1 MKNFKLISPFN
12 YKYPQNFKIH
22 VYSIV
27 KSINFSKKKQ
37 TFAMKIKKKH
47 LHSFNFKAKSDKK
60 TIYKE

>member
-1 MKNFKLISPFN
+1 MRNFKLISPFN

-37 TFAMKIKKKH
+37 TFAMKIKKT
-47 LHSFNFKAKSDKK
+47 FA
-60 TIYKE
+60 